1 MHKLILIIKDDACVT
16 LRMQSPRHPA

>member
-1 MHKLILIIKDDACVT
+1 MNKLILIIKDDACVT